1 MYKLLLPFLLASL
14 LVYSCRNKKA
24 PASVTNQV
32 VIADSLATNDTN
44 RLIAYFDNRL
54 KQLAEIQDSLP
65 VYIKLNWQ
73 AYDSIKKKQKP
84 FVEGKYLD
92 SIIKYHRR
100 IEQDT
105 ALKKILIRAY
115 MWQGFDSYKQA
126 YSYPCIAG
134 LENFLLLAQTD
145 STFKDF
151 FPYAYNLL
159 GIQYNILGDL
169 KKSSFYYSLY
179 MECGKETKTWEYYY
193 SGLGNKIISLNEMG
207 YNDSVIS
214 LVEPVLPLT
223 NMEPKRKAALFT
235 GLSEAYWLKR
245 DFSKS
250 KETAQKGISFL
261 HTSQSVKSIE
271 NSDYLYYASELYQQ
285 LGLVYTEE
293 GKTAEAKEAFA
304 KAEQYYLLNNNLKD
318 REAGKLFLSQVRL
331 YEKTGELNKA
341 LRLCQKAL
349 YSVTK
354 VDSNNLSQLP
364 SVTELYTENTIM
376 EALDSKAGVLEKMI
390 AKEQNDTSSLRQ
402 TIQCYE
408 LAFVVERKLMQGF
421 SYDESLMRQAKES
434 RKRSERAIEAC
445 HQLYLASGSAYWA
458 EKALQFAEISK
469 AIVLQES
476 VKRNLAASKVVSSD
490 TTLQQVQ
497 LYQQQISYYEK
508 RLALIPDSAKE
519 ENAKLKSL
527 LNIAEQNLLLAK
539 TALSQNHNEYREAL
553 IKEDTISIS
562 YIGSKLINKTTSITE
577 YFWGDSSQYIF
588 QLIPNQP
595 ITFFKANSSL
605 PALTREYLSF
615 FTDKNKINNEP
626 LAYEKAAH
634 TLFQA
639 LQLNSLAAD
648 GPQNLIIIPDG
659 MLSLVP
665 LESLVT
671 KISGSTSPKQFA
683 YLLLD
688 KQISYGFSAITLIRQ
703 GETHTANKGISCF
716 APVFASSER
725 GNTPLLNTS
734 TELNQIKEEKKTGNY
749 FLKENAS
756 IVNFKKNIDNSIIHI
771 ASHAHSDTSGSMPVI
786 EFYDSTLYLNEIYI
800 LPMSANLVVLSAC
813 ETGIGKI
820 DKSEG
825 SISLARGFYYAGA
838 KNIITSLWSVDDKS
852 TGTLFANFYHIL
864 SKENYSSALRESK
877 LAYLHNASET
887 AASPYYWAGFIHIG
901 HSKQGN
907 NRNGLPAWMIIAAAG
922 ILLLTVFSIVRKKK

>member
-421 SYDESLMRQAKES
+421 SYDESLMRQA
-434 RKRSERAIEAC
+434 
-445 HQLYLASGSAYWA
+445 
-458 EKALQFAEISK
+458 
-469 AIVLQES
+469 
-476 VKRNLAASKVVSSD
+476 N
-490 TTLQQVQ
+490 
-497 LYQQQISYYEK
+497 
-508 RLALIPDSAKE
+508 
-519 ENAKLKSL
+519 
-527 LNIAEQNLLLAK
+527 
-539 TALSQNHNEYREAL
+539 
-553 IKEDTISIS
+553 
-562 YIGSKLINKTTSITE
+562 
-577 YFWGDSSQYIF
+577 
-588 QLIPNQP
+588 
-595 ITFFKANSSL
+595 
-605 PALTREYLSF
+605 
-615 FTDKNKINNEP
+615 
-626 LAYEKAAH
+626 
-634 TLFQA
+634 
-639 LQLNSLAAD
+639 
-648 GPQNLIIIPDG
+648 
-659 MLSLVP
+659 
-665 LESLVT
+665 
-671 KISGSTSPKQFA
+671 
-683 YLLLD
+683 
-688 KQISYGFSAITLIRQ
+688 
-703 GETHTANKGISCF
+703 
-716 APVFASSER
+716 
-725 GNTPLLNTS
+725 
-734 TELNQIKEEKKTGNY
+734 
-749 FLKENAS
+749 
-756 IVNFKKNIDNSIIHI
+756 
-771 ASHAHSDTSGSMPVI
+771 
-786 EFYDSTLYLNEIYI
+786 
-800 LPMSANLVVLSAC
+800 
-813 ETGIGKI
+813 
-820 DKSEG
+820 
-825 SISLARGFYYAGA
+825 
-838 KNIITSLWSVDDKS
+838 
-852 TGTLFANFYHIL
+852 
-864 SKENYSSALRESK
+864 
-877 LAYLHNASET
+877 
-887 AASPYYWAGFIHIG
+887 
-901 HSKQGN
+901 
-907 NRNGLPAWMIIAAAG
+907 
-922 ILLLTVFSIVRKKK
+922 